1 MIIIRLV
8 AIEDTIGRPFV
19 EQGQLWLSFRNGVRC
34 SVLRKLLGIVKFFR
48 RRYNVDIVWGS
59 STSTVKP

>member
-34 SVLRKLLGIVKFFR
+34 SVLRKLLGIVKFSEG
-48 RRYNVDIVWGS
+48 D
-59 STSTVKP
+59 TM